1 MNLTPESPRN
11 DADALF
17 SRAKAGDQSAWDELY
32 RACQPKL
39 VRAVRRRLNLP
50 MRSLYDS
57 LDFVGDVWESLV
69 AKPEKFDFDSM
80 DSLLAFM
87 AKSAQR
93 KVIDAYRRLH
103 TQKNDV
109 ARERSIDAAGEDGP
123 AREPASS
130 DPTPSTIVSF
140 EEDVARLSV
149 GLDREQREALDLKR
163 AGHTNEE
170 IAERFGWHLRKVQRF
185 FQRLNDSW
193 PKPGDPS

>member
-1 MNLTPESPRN
+1 MNSSPEPSRN

-17 SRAKAGDQSAWDELY
+17 TRAKAGDQSAWDELY

-57 LDFVGDVWESLV
+57 TDFVGDVWESLV
-69 AKPEKFDFDSM
+69 AKQEKFDFDSI

-93 KVIDAYRRLH
+93 KVVDAYRRRNTL
-103 TQKNDV
+103 KNDA
-109 ARERSIDAAGEDGP
+109 ARERPIETGDEDRD
-123 AREPASS
+123 REPAST

-140 EEDVARLSV
+140 EEDVERLTA
-149 GLDREQREALDLKR
+149 GLDREQREAVDLKR

-170 IAERFGWHLRKVQRF
+170 IAGRLGWHLRKVQRF
-185 FQRLNDSW
+185 FQHLNDSW
-193 PKPGDPS
+193 PKPGDPL

>member
-1 MNLTPESPRN
+1 MNLSPETPRN

-17 SRAKAGDQSAWDELY
+17 TRAKAGDQSAWDELY

-69 AKPEKFDFDSM
+69 SKPEKFDFDSI

-103 TQKNDV
+103 TLKNDV
-109 ARERSIDAAGEDGP
+109 DRERSIDAAGENGS

-140 EEDVARLSV
+140 EEDVARLAA
-149 GLDREQREALDLKR
+149 GLDLEQREALNLKR

-170 IAERFGWHLRKVQRF
+170 IAENLSWHLRKVKRF
-185 FQRLNDSW
+185 FRQLNDSW
-193 PKPGDPS
+193 PKPGDAS